1 MKKMFVCLSEDFS
14 SIELSKKGWNYVATL
29 FVILAGWYW
38 LGLCDNGALFQL
50 TGCALFIFA
59 AGVWAAKTD
68 WAKKF
73 WEVIDEGRKYSEN
86 EYNKVIK

>member
-1 MKKMFVCLSEDFS
+1 MKNVMTDLKDDMVA
-14 SIELSKKGWNYVATL
+14 IELTGKGWNYVATL

-38 LGLCDNGALFQL
+38 LGLCDNGVFFQL
-50 TGCALFIFA
+50 TGCILFIFA

-73 WEVIDEGRKYSEN
+73 WEVMDEGKKYSEN
-86 EYNKVIK
+86 EYYE